1 MALVRFVVPRTPPD
15 APVVA
20 IRPTLPADLPRL
32 YEIQLDPAANAM
44 AGTKPRTREVFMAA
58 WERNFADPDVAART
72 VLVGGGGKGK
82 GGGEIAGGVSRF
94 RSTEGLA
101 MGYWI
106 DRAHWGR
113 GVASRAVTLFLADVG
128 TRPLHASAAAD
139 NTASRRI
146 LERHGFELLAVRHE
160 PETDRFLAR
169 EVAFYLLRGRE
180 EG

>member
-1 MALVRFVVPRTPPD
+1 MTLVRFVVPRTPPD

-72 VLVGGGGKGK
+72 VLVGG
-82 GGGEIAGGVSRF
+82 EIAGGVSRF
-94 RSTEGLA
+94 RSTECLA

-128 TRPLHASAAAD
+128 TRPLHAAAAAD
-139 NTASRRI
+139 NVASRRI

-160 PETDRFLAR
+160 PETERFLAR